1 MDLFSS
7 VLISSSYV
15 WVWVRI
21 EAIIHSL
28 KMIRM
33 MLKKSN
39 WFVLSAQVAFKMSAG
54 ALTLVVAE
62 AKCLVRRRR
71 LPLWER

>member
-1 MDLFSS
+1 MKSYEWRFPWICLVLFLLV
-7 VLISSSYV
+7 VLMSGFGFALMQSY
-15 WVWVRI
+15 I
-21 EAIIHSL
+21 CSL

-54 ALTLVVAE
+54 ALT
-62 AKCLVRRRR
+62 
-71 LPLWER
+71 

>member
-1 MDLFSS
+1 MSGFGFALMQ
-7 VLISSSYV
+7 SY
-15 WVWVRI
+15 I
-21 EAIIHSL
+21 CSL

-54 ALTLVVAE
+54 ALT
-62 AKCLVRRRR
+62 
-71 LPLWER
+71 